1 METRWRL
8 LLEARYIISL
18 NKQINDLIPIIK
30 VDKETI
36 YNDINYRLKK
46 FDLELYQRVISVLNK
61 NY

>member
-1 METRWRL
+1 MEIRWRL

-18 NKQINDLIPIIK
+18 NKQIRDLVPIIR
-30 VDKETI
+30 VDEETI

-46 FDLELYQRVISVLNK
+46 FDNELYQRVISVLYK